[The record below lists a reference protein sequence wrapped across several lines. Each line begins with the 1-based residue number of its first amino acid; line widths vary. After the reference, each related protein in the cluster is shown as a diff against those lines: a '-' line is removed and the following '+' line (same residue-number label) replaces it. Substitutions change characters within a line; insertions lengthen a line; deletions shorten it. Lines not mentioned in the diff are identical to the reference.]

1 MHMQAPPRILKA
13 NPTLRTLHDVERI
26 LRAAAKKREPP
37 LSYAEI
43 GRRMPAKSVRFDVVK
58 QAVLELARY
67 DLVAVGSD
75 GVHWAVVPDW
85 VWQRP
90 SEPLV

>member
-1 MHMQAPPRILKA
+1 MHMQEPPRHLKA
-13 NPTLRTLHDVERI
+13 NPTLRTLHQVERI
-26 LRAAAKKREPP
+26 LRAAARKGEPP

-58 QAVLELARY
+58 TAVLELARF

-75 GVHWAVVPDW
+75 GIHWAVVPES
-85 VWQRP
+85 VWSRP
-90 SEPLV
+90 SAPLA